1 MLKRAIKFARKF
13 SGGASREAVLAAA
26 AWSTC
31 SVGMTLVNKLAVT
44 ATRAPMGVVLIQMA
58 TTAAAA
64 ALTCNV
70 HLGDGWQRWAL
81 TVPALFIGHRKYEL
95 VRVRCERHGEED
107 ERQ

>member
-13 SGGASREAVLAAA
+13 SGGASRETVLAAA

-64 ALTCNV
+64 ALTCS
-70 HLGDGWQRWAL
+70 L
-81 TVPALFIGHRKYEL
+81 TSPAVIVGILSGSCHVSHVKNP
-95 VRVRCERHGEED
+95 VR
-107 ERQ
+107 